1 MLLICVAGMT
11 SCAKHD
17 PILPGVRHDIFE
29 SNDVKVLDKEVPELS
44 SSARDIYGDADCKY
58 TQDSLNNI
66 WLGERKI
73 YSGFAM
79 DSVVKSGQSPI
90 CSGRYIYTGLSSGEV
105 IKLNTANNKTVWAT
119 DVYRLNNLTGG
130 ASVVDIVAHVGLVGN
145 YIYAGGLGDAF
156 CKINANTG
164 TIVWC
169 VGISVPV
176 DFIIVDDFA
185 FVVGTDNKLYAV
197 NIDNGTVYWQ
207 TGIKKQSVPKYD
219 GQNIIVEKL
228 KINYKNGRVI

>member
-130 ASVVDIVAHVGLVGN
+130 ASVVSCSFL
-145 YIYAGGLGDAF
+145 L
-156 CKINANTG
+156 
-164 TIVWC
+164 
-169 VGISVPV
+169 
-176 DFIIVDDFA
+176 
-185 FVVGTDNKLYAV
+185 
-197 NIDNGTVYWQ
+197 
-207 TGIKKQSVPKYD
+207 
-219 GQNIIVEKL
+219 
-228 KINYKNGRVI
+228 